1 MDSSLIGMTVAIV
14 ILVMC
19 SAYFSATETAFTSLN
34 TIRMKTW
41 AENGDKRAARA
52 LAVGEDYDKLLSSIL
67 IGNNIVNITAT
78 TISTLLFTKIFVTY
92 GATISTVVI
101 TIVVLIF
108 GEISPKSVAKEFP
121 ERFAMF
127 SAPILRVIILVLTP
141 LNFLFSMWKKLLSKI
156 FKPSGDDG
164 ITEEELMGIVDQAE
178 SEGGLDAHEGDLI
191 RASIEF
197 NELDVSDILTPRVDL
212 VAVDEESTMQEVG
225 ALFVENGYSRL
236 PIYHE
241 TIDNII
247 GVVHQKDFYKARV
260 RGEDRLA
267 MIKSPVVYTTPNTKI
282 FKLLRILQM
291 NKVHM
296 AVVVDEY
303 GGTEGMVTMED
314 LLETIVGDLDDEHE
328 EDNAVVTLADGVY
341 EVGGDVPVN
350 ELEGLLGEDIFEN
363 ADCDTIGGFIT
374 ETLGRIPQAGETLP
388 LETLGYTL
396 TVAEATPRAV
406 TKVTITRTAEK
417 TADPQPAPEQKRRFG
432 RKKDR
437 DGEK

>member
-14 ILVMC
+14 LLVMC

-52 LAVGEDYDKLLSSIL
+52 LALEQAYDKLLSSIL

-303 GGTEGMVTMED
+303 GGTEGIVTLED
-314 LLETIVGDLDDEHE
+314 ILEELVGEIWDEHDEVTEFLHKQPDGSYNIDCTTDLDDMYDLFEIKGE
-328 EDNAVVTLADGVY
+328 CEASTVSGWVLEQIDRIPKQ
-341 EVGGDVPVN
+341 GDHFIA
-350 ELEGLLGEDIFEN
+350 EGLEVTVTAVDNRRVMEIN
-363 ADCDTIGGFIT
+363 VKPV
-374 ETLGRIPQAGETLP
+374 PQE
-388 LETLGYTL
+388 
-396 TVAEATPRAV
+396 
-406 TKVTITRTAEK
+406 TAES
-417 TADPQPAPEQKRRFG
+417 DDE
-432 RKKDR
+432 
-437 DGEK
+437 

>member
-291 NKVHM
+291 NKVHI

-303 GGTEGMVTMED
+303 GGTEGIVTLED
-314 LLETIVGDLDDEHE
+314 ILEELVGEIWDEHDEVTEFLHKQPDGSYNIDCTTDLDDMYDLFEIKGE
-328 EDNAVVTLADGVY
+328 CEASTVSGWVLEQIDRIPKQ
-341 EVGGDVPVN
+341 GDHFIA
-350 ELEGLLGEDIFEN
+350 EGLEVTVTAVDNRRVMEIN
-363 ADCDTIGGFIT
+363 VKPV
-374 ETLGRIPQAGETLP
+374 PQEK
-388 LETLGYTL
+388 
-396 TVAEATPRAV
+396 AESDD
-406 TKVTITRTAEK
+406 E
-417 TADPQPAPEQKRRFG
+417 
-432 RKKDR
+432 
-437 DGEK
+437 

>member
-225 ALFVENGYSRL
+225 ALFLENGYSRL

-303 GGTEGMVTMED
+303 GGTEGIVTLED
-314 LLETIVGDLDDEHE
+314 ILEELVGEIWDEHDEVTEFLHKQPDGSYNIDCTTDLDDMYDLFEIKGE
-328 EDNAVVTLADGVY
+328 CEASTVSGWVLEQIDRIPKQ
-341 EVGGDVPVN
+341 GDRFIA
-350 ELEGLLGEDIFEN
+350 EGLEVTVTAVDNRRVMEIN
-363 ADCDTIGGFIT
+363 VKPV
-374 ETLGRIPQAGETLP
+374 PQEK
-388 LETLGYTL
+388 
-396 TVAEATPRAV
+396 AESDD
-406 TKVTITRTAEK
+406 E
-417 TADPQPAPEQKRRFG
+417 
-432 RKKDR
+432 
-437 DGEK
+437 

>member
-303 GGTEGMVTMED
+303 GGTEGIVTLED
-314 LLETIVGDLDDEHE
+314 ILEELVGEIWDEHDEVTEFLHKQPDGSYNIDCTTDLDDMYDLFEIKGE
-328 EDNAVVTLADGVY
+328 CEASTVSGWVLEQIDRIPKQ
-341 EVGGDVPVN
+341 GDHFIA
-350 ELEGLLGEDIFEN
+350 EGLEV
-363 ADCDTIGGFIT
+363 
-374 ETLGRIPQAGETLP
+374 
-388 LETLGYTL
+388 
-396 TVAEATPRAV
+396 TVTAV
-406 TKVTITRTAEK
+406 DNRRVMEINVK
-417 TADPQPAPEQKRRFG
+417 PAPH
-432 RKKDR
+432 
-437 DGEK
+437 EKAESDDE

>member
-1 MDSSLIGMTVAIV
+1 MDSSLIGMIVAVV

-127 SAPILRVIILVLTP
+127 SAPILRVIIVVLTP

-197 NELDVSDILTPRVDL
+197 NDLDVSDILTPRVDL

-236 PIYHE
+236 PVYHE

-303 GGTEGMVTMED
+303 GGTEGIVTLED
-314 LLETIVGDLDDEHE
+314 ILEELVGEIWDEHDEVTEFLHKQPDGSYNIDCTTDLDDMYDLFEIKGE
-328 EDNAVVTLADGVY
+328 CEASTVSGWVLEQIDRIPKQ
-341 EVGGDVPVN
+341 GDHFIA
-350 ELEGLLGEDIFEN
+350 EGLEVTVTAVDNRRVMEIN
-363 ADCDTIGGFIT
+363 VKPV
-374 ETLGRIPQAGETLP
+374 PQEK
-388 LETLGYTL
+388 
-396 TVAEATPRAV
+396 AESDD
-406 TKVTITRTAEK
+406 E
-417 TADPQPAPEQKRRFG
+417 
-432 RKKDR
+432 
-437 DGEK
+437 

>member
-197 NELDVSDILTPRVDL
+197 NDLDVSDILTPRVDL

-303 GGTEGMVTMED
+303 GGTEGIVTLED
-314 LLETIVGDLDDEHE
+314 ILEELVGEIWDEHDEVTEFLHKQPDGSYNIDCTTDLDDMYDLFEIKGE
-328 EDNAVVTLADGVY
+328 CEASTVSGWVLEQIDRIPKQ
-341 EVGGDVPVN
+341 GDHFIA
-350 ELEGLLGEDIFEN
+350 EGLEVTVTAVDNRRVMEINVKL
-363 ADCDTIGGFIT
+363 A
-374 ETLGRIPQAGETLP
+374 PQEK
-388 LETLGYTL
+388 
-396 TVAEATPRAV
+396 AESDD
-406 TKVTITRTAEK
+406 E
-417 TADPQPAPEQKRRFG
+417 
-432 RKKDR
+432 
-437 DGEK
+437 

>member
-52 LAVGEDYDKLLSSIL
+52 LALEQDYDKLLSSIL

-247 GVVHQKDFYKARV
+247 GVIHQKDFYKARV

-303 GGTEGMVTMED
+303 GGTEGIVTLED
-314 LLETIVGDLDDEHE
+314 ILEELVGEIWDEHDEVTEFLHKQPDGSYNIDCTTDLDDMYDLFEIKGE
-328 EDNAVVTLADGVY
+328 CEASTVSGWVLEQIDRIPKQ
-341 EVGGDVPVN
+341 GDHFIA
-350 ELEGLLGEDIFEN
+350 EGLEVTVTAVDNRRVMEIN
-363 ADCDTIGGFIT
+363 VKPV
-374 ETLGRIPQAGETLP
+374 PQEK
-388 LETLGYTL
+388 
-396 TVAEATPRAV
+396 AESDD
-406 TKVTITRTAEK
+406 E
-417 TADPQPAPEQKRRFG
+417 
-432 RKKDR
+432 
-437 DGEK
+437 

>member
-241 TIDNII
+241 TNDNII

-303 GGTEGMVTMED
+303 GGTEGIVTLED
-314 LLETIVGDLDDEHE
+314 ILEELVGEIWDEHDEVTEFLHKQPDGSYNIDCTTDLDDMYDLFEIKGE
-328 EDNAVVTLADGVY
+328 CEASTVSGWVLEQIDRIPKQ
-341 EVGGDVPVN
+341 GDHFIA
-350 ELEGLLGEDIFEN
+350 EGLEV
-363 ADCDTIGGFIT
+363 
-374 ETLGRIPQAGETLP
+374 
-388 LETLGYTL
+388 
-396 TVAEATPRAV
+396 TVTAV
-406 TKVTITRTAEK
+406 DNRRVMEINVK
-417 TADPQPAPEQKRRFG
+417 PAPQ
-432 RKKDR
+432 
-437 DGEK
+437 EKAESDDE

>member
-197 NELDVSDILTPRVDL
+197 NDLDVSDILTPRVDL

-236 PIYHE
+236 PVYHE

-247 GVVHQKDFYKARV
+247 GVIHQKDFYKARV

-303 GGTEGMVTMED
+303 GGTEGIVTLED
-314 LLETIVGDLDDEHE
+314 ILEELVGEIWDEHDEVTEFLHKQPDGSYNIDCTTDLDDMYDLFEIKGE
-328 EDNAVVTLADGVY
+328 CEASTVSGWVLEQIDRIPKQ
-341 EVGGDVPVN
+341 GDHFIA
-350 ELEGLLGEDIFEN
+350 EGLEV
-363 ADCDTIGGFIT
+363 
-374 ETLGRIPQAGETLP
+374 
-388 LETLGYTL
+388 
-396 TVAEATPRAV
+396 TVTAV
-406 TKVTITRTAEK
+406 DNRRVMEINVK
-417 TADPQPAPEQKRRFG
+417 PAPH
-432 RKKDR
+432 
-437 DGEK
+437 EKAESDDE

>member
-303 GGTEGMVTMED
+303 GGTEGIVTLED
-314 LLETIVGDLDDEHE
+314 ILEELVGEIWDEHDEVTEFLRKQPDGSYNIDCTTDLDDMYDLFEIKGE
-328 EDNAVVTLADGVY
+328 CEASTVSGWVLEQIDRIPKQ
-341 EVGGDVPVN
+341 GDHFIA
-350 ELEGLLGEDIFEN
+350 EGLEV
-363 ADCDTIGGFIT
+363 
-374 ETLGRIPQAGETLP
+374 
-388 LETLGYTL
+388 
-396 TVAEATPRAV
+396 TVTAV
-406 TKVTITRTAEK
+406 DNRRVMEINVK
-417 TADPQPAPEQKRRFG
+417 PAPQ
-432 RKKDR
+432 
-437 DGEK
+437 EKAESDDE

>member
-1 MDSSLIGMTVAIV
+1 MDSSLIGMIVAVV

-52 LAVGEDYDKLLSSIL
+52 LALEQDYDKLLSSIL

-236 PIYHE
+236 PVYHE

-303 GGTEGMVTMED
+303 GGTEGIVTLED
-314 LLETIVGDLDDEHE
+314 ILEELVGEIWDEHDEVTEFLHKQPDGSYNIDCTTDLDDMYDLFEIKGE
-328 EDNAVVTLADGVY
+328 CEASTVSGWVLEQIDRIPKQ
-341 EVGGDVPVN
+341 GDHFIA
-350 ELEGLLGEDIFEN
+350 EGLEVTVTAVDNRRVMEIN
-363 ADCDTIGGFIT
+363 VKPV
-374 ETLGRIPQAGETLP
+374 PQEK
-388 LETLGYTL
+388 
-396 TVAEATPRAV
+396 AESDD
-406 TKVTITRTAEK
+406 E
-417 TADPQPAPEQKRRFG
+417 
-432 RKKDR
+432 
-437 DGEK
+437 

>member
-303 GGTEGMVTMED
+303 GGTEGIVTLED
-314 LLETIVGDLDDEHE
+314 ILEELVGEIWDEHDEVTEFLHKQPDGSYNIDCTTDLDDMYDLFEIKGE
-328 EDNAVVTLADGVY
+328 CEASTVSGWVLEQIDRIPKQ
-341 EVGGDVPVN
+341 GDHFIA
-350 ELEGLLGEDIFEN
+350 EGLEV
-363 ADCDTIGGFIT
+363 
-374 ETLGRIPQAGETLP
+374 
-388 LETLGYTL
+388 
-396 TVAEATPRAV
+396 TVTAV
-406 TKVTITRTAEK
+406 DNRRVMEINVK
-417 TADPQPAPEQKRRFG
+417 PAPQ
-432 RKKDR
+432 
-437 DGEK
+437 EKAEPDDE

>member
-1 MDSSLIGMTVAIV
+1 MDSSLIGMTVAVV

-52 LAVGEDYDKLLSSIL
+52 LALEQDYDKLLSSIL

-127 SAPILRVIILVLTP
+127 SAPILRVIIVVLTP

-156 FKPSGDDG
+156 FKPSSDDG

-197 NELDVSDILTPRVDL
+197 NDLDVSDILTPRVDL

-303 GGTEGMVTMED
+303 GGTEGIVTLED
-314 LLETIVGDLDDEHE
+314 ILEELVGEIWDEHDEVTEFLRKQPDGSYNIDCTTDLDDMYDLFEIKGE
-328 EDNAVVTLADGVY
+328 CEASTVSGWVLEQIDRIPKQ
-341 EVGGDVPVN
+341 GDHFIA
-350 ELEGLLGEDIFEN
+350 EGLEVTVTAVDNRRVMEIN
-363 ADCDTIGGFIT
+363 VKPV
-374 ETLGRIPQAGETLP
+374 PQE
-388 LETLGYTL
+388 
-396 TVAEATPRAV
+396 
-406 TKVTITRTAEK
+406 TAES
-417 TADPQPAPEQKRRFG
+417 DDE
-432 RKKDR
+432 
-437 DGEK
+437 

>member
-14 ILVMC
+14 LLVMC

-52 LAVGEDYDKLLSSIL
+52 LALEQAYDKLLSSIL

-303 GGTEGMVTMED
+303 GGTEGIVTLED
-314 LLETIVGDLDDEHE
+314 ILEELVGEIWDEHDEVTEFLHKQPDGSYNIDCTTDLDDMYDLFEIKGE
-328 EDNAVVTLADGVY
+328 CEASTVSGWVLEQIDRIPKQ
-341 EVGGDVPVN
+341 GDHFIA
-350 ELEGLLGEDIFEN
+350 EGLEVTVTAVDNRRVMEIN
-363 ADCDTIGGFIT
+363 VKPV
-374 ETLGRIPQAGETLP
+374 PQEK
-388 LETLGYTL
+388 
-396 TVAEATPRAV
+396 AESDD
-406 TKVTITRTAEK
+406 E
-417 TADPQPAPEQKRRFG
+417 
-432 RKKDR
+432 
-437 DGEK
+437 

>member
-1 MDSSLIGMTVAIV
+1 MDSSLIGMIVAIV

-127 SAPILRVIILVLTP
+127 SAPILRVIIVVLTP

-197 NELDVSDILTPRVDL
+197 NDLDVSDILTPRVDL

-247 GVVHQKDFYKARV
+247 GVIHQKDFYKARV

-303 GGTEGMVTMED
+303 GGTEGIVTLED
-314 LLETIVGDLDDEHE
+314 ILEELVGEIWDEHDEVTEFLRKQPDGSYNIDCTTDLDDMYDLFEIKGE
-328 EDNAVVTLADGVY
+328 CEASTVSGWVLEQIDRIPKQ
-341 EVGGDVPVN
+341 GDHFIA
-350 ELEGLLGEDIFEN
+350 EGLEVTVTAVDNRRVMEIN
-363 ADCDTIGGFIT
+363 VKPV
-374 ETLGRIPQAGETLP
+374 PQEK
-388 LETLGYTL
+388 
-396 TVAEATPRAV
+396 AESDD
-406 TKVTITRTAEK
+406 E
-417 TADPQPAPEQKRRFG
+417 
-432 RKKDR
+432 
-437 DGEK
+437 

>member
-1 MDSSLIGMTVAIV
+1 MDSSLIGMIVAVV

-127 SAPILRVIILVLTP
+127 SAPILRVIIVVLTP

-197 NELDVSDILTPRVDL
+197 NDLDVSDILTPRVDL

-267 MIKSPVVYTTPNTKI
+267 MIKSPVVYTMPNTKI

-303 GGTEGMVTMED
+303 GGTEGIVTLED
-314 LLETIVGDLDDEHE
+314 ILEELVGEIWDEHDEVTEFLRKQPDGSYNIDCTTDLDDMYDLFEIKGE
-328 EDNAVVTLADGVY
+328 CEASTVSGWVLEQIDRIPKQ
-341 EVGGDVPVN
+341 GDHFIA
-350 ELEGLLGEDIFEN
+350 EGLEVTVTAVDNRRVMEIN
-363 ADCDTIGGFIT
+363 VKSV
-374 ETLGRIPQAGETLP
+374 PQE
-388 LETLGYTL
+388 
-396 TVAEATPRAV
+396 
-406 TKVTITRTAEK
+406 TAES
-417 TADPQPAPEQKRRFG
+417 DDE
-432 RKKDR
+432 
-437 DGEK
+437 

>member
-197 NELDVSDILTPRVDL
+197 NDLDVSDILTPRVDL

-236 PIYHE
+236 PVYHE

-303 GGTEGMVTMED
+303 GGTEGIVTLED
-314 LLETIVGDLDDEHE
+314 ILEELVGEIWDEHDEVTEFLHKQPDGSYNIDCTTDLDDMYDLFEIKGE
-328 EDNAVVTLADGVY
+328 CEASTVSGWVLEQIDRIPKQ
-341 EVGGDVPVN
+341 GDHFIA
-350 ELEGLLGEDIFEN
+350 EGLEV
-363 ADCDTIGGFIT
+363 
-374 ETLGRIPQAGETLP
+374 
-388 LETLGYTL
+388 
-396 TVAEATPRAV
+396 TVTAV
-406 TKVTITRTAEK
+406 DNRRVMEINVK
-417 TADPQPAPEQKRRFG
+417 PAPQ
-432 RKKDR
+432 
-437 DGEK
+437 EKAESDDE

>member
-78 TISTLLFTKIFVTY
+78 TISTLLVTKIFVTY

-303 GGTEGMVTMED
+303 GGTEGIVTLED
-314 LLETIVGDLDDEHE
+314 ILEELVGEIWDEHDEVTEFLHKQPDGSYNIDCTTDLDDMYDLFEIKGE
-328 EDNAVVTLADGVY
+328 CEASTVSGWVLEQIDRIPKQ
-341 EVGGDVPVN
+341 GDHFIA
-350 ELEGLLGEDIFEN
+350 EGLEVTVTAVDNRRVMEIN
-363 ADCDTIGGFIT
+363 VKPV
-374 ETLGRIPQAGETLP
+374 PQEK
-388 LETLGYTL
+388 
-396 TVAEATPRAV
+396 AESDD
-406 TKVTITRTAEK
+406 E
-417 TADPQPAPEQKRRFG
+417 
-432 RKKDR
+432 
-437 DGEK
+437 

>member
-127 SAPILRVIILVLTP
+127 SAPILRVIIVVLTP

-236 PIYHE
+236 PVYHE

-247 GVVHQKDFYKARV
+247 GVIHQKDFYKARV

-303 GGTEGMVTMED
+303 GGTEGIVTLED
-314 LLETIVGDLDDEHE
+314 ILEELVGEIWDEHDEVTEFLRKQPDGSYNIDCTTDLDDMYDLFEIKGE
-328 EDNAVVTLADGVY
+328 CEASTVSGWVLEQIDRIPKQ
-341 EVGGDVPVN
+341 GDHFIA
-350 ELEGLLGEDIFEN
+350 EGLEV
-363 ADCDTIGGFIT
+363 
-374 ETLGRIPQAGETLP
+374 
-388 LETLGYTL
+388 
-396 TVAEATPRAV
+396 TVTAV
-406 TKVTITRTAEK
+406 DNRRVMEINVK
-417 TADPQPAPEQKRRFG
+417 PAPQ
-432 RKKDR
+432 
-437 DGEK
+437 EKVESDDE

>member
-127 SAPILRVIILVLTP
+127 SAPILRVIIVVLTP

-197 NELDVSDILTPRVDL
+197 NDLDVSDILTPRVDL

-236 PIYHE
+236 PVYHE

-303 GGTEGMVTMED
+303 GGTEGIVTLED
-314 LLETIVGDLDDEHE
+314 ILEELVGEIWDEHDEVTEFLRKQPDGSYNIDCTTDLDDMYDLFEIKGE
-328 EDNAVVTLADGVY
+328 CEASTVSGWVLEQIDRIPKQ
-341 EVGGDVPVN
+341 GDHFIA
-350 ELEGLLGEDIFEN
+350 EGLEVTVTAVDNRRVMEIN
-363 ADCDTIGGFIT
+363 VKPV
-374 ETLGRIPQAGETLP
+374 PQE
-388 LETLGYTL
+388 
-396 TVAEATPRAV
+396 
-406 TKVTITRTAEK
+406 TAES
-417 TADPQPAPEQKRRFG
+417 DDE
-432 RKKDR
+432 
-437 DGEK
+437 

>member
-1 MDSSLIGMTVAIV
+1 MDSSLIGMIVAVV

-127 SAPILRVIILVLTP
+127 SAPILRVIIVVLTP

-197 NELDVSDILTPRVDL
+197 NDLDVSDILTPRVDL

-236 PIYHE
+236 PVYHE

-303 GGTEGMVTMED
+303 GGTEGIVTLED
-314 LLETIVGDLDDEHE
+314 ILEELVGEIWDEHDEVTEFLRKQPDGSYNIDCTTDLDDMYDLFEIKGE
-328 EDNAVVTLADGVY
+328 CEASTVSGWVLEQIDRIPKQ
-341 EVGGDVPVN
+341 GDHFIA
-350 ELEGLLGEDIFEN
+350 EGLEVTVTAVDNRRVMEIN
-363 ADCDTIGGFIT
+363 VKPV
-374 ETLGRIPQAGETLP
+374 PQEK
-388 LETLGYTL
+388 
-396 TVAEATPRAV
+396 AESDD
-406 TKVTITRTAEK
+406 E
-417 TADPQPAPEQKRRFG
+417 
-432 RKKDR
+432 
-437 DGEK
+437 

>member
-52 LAVGEDYDKLLSSIL
+52 LALEQDYDKLLSSIL

-197 NELDVSDILTPRVDL
+197 NDLDVSDILTPRVDL

-303 GGTEGMVTMED
+303 GGTEGIVTLED
-314 LLETIVGDLDDEHE
+314 ILEELVGEIWDEHDEVTEFLHKQPDGSYNIDCTTDLDDMYDLFEIKGE
-328 EDNAVVTLADGVY
+328 CEASTVSGWVLEQIDRIPKQ
-341 EVGGDVPVN
+341 GDHFIA
-350 ELEGLLGEDIFEN
+350 EGLEV
-363 ADCDTIGGFIT
+363 
-374 ETLGRIPQAGETLP
+374 
-388 LETLGYTL
+388 
-396 TVAEATPRAV
+396 TVTAVDNRRVMEINVKPVLQEKAESDD
-406 TKVTITRTAEK
+406 E
-417 TADPQPAPEQKRRFG
+417 
-432 RKKDR
+432 
-437 DGEK
+437 

>member
-1 MDSSLIGMTVAIV
+1 MDSSLIGMIVAVV

-127 SAPILRVIILVLTP
+127 SAPILRVIIVVLTP

-303 GGTEGMVTMED
+303 GGTEGIVTLED
-314 LLETIVGDLDDEHE
+314 ILEELVGEIWDEHDEVTEFLRKQPDGSYNIDCTTDLDDMYDLFEIKGE
-328 EDNAVVTLADGVY
+328 CEASTVSGWVLEQIDRIPKQ
-341 EVGGDVPVN
+341 GDHFIA
-350 ELEGLLGEDIFEN
+350 EGLEVTVTAVDNRRVMEIN
-363 ADCDTIGGFIT
+363 VKPV
-374 ETLGRIPQAGETLP
+374 PQE
-388 LETLGYTL
+388 
-396 TVAEATPRAV
+396 
-406 TKVTITRTAEK
+406 TAES
-417 TADPQPAPEQKRRFG
+417 DDE
-432 RKKDR
+432 
-437 DGEK
+437 

>member
-1 MDSSLIGMTVAIV
+1 MDSSLIGMIVAVV

-52 LAVGEDYDKLLSSIL
+52 LALEQDYDKLLSSIL

-156 FKPSGDDG
+156 FKPSDDDG

-212 VAVDEESTMQEVG
+212 VAVDEEATMEEVG

-303 GGTEGMVTMED
+303 GGTEGIVTLED
-314 LLETIVGDLDDEHE
+314 ILEELVGEIWDEHDEVTEFLHKQPDGSYNIDCTTDLDDMYDLFEIKGE
-328 EDNAVVTLADGVY
+328 CEASTVSGWVLEQIDRIPKQ
-341 EVGGDVPVN
+341 GDHFIA
-350 ELEGLLGEDIFEN
+350 EGLEV
-363 ADCDTIGGFIT
+363 
-374 ETLGRIPQAGETLP
+374 
-388 LETLGYTL
+388 
-396 TVAEATPRAV
+396 TVTAV
-406 TKVTITRTAEK
+406 DNRRVMEINVK
-417 TADPQPAPEQKRRFG
+417 PAPQ
-432 RKKDR
+432 
-437 DGEK
+437 EKAESDDE

>member
-1 MDSSLIGMTVAIV
+1 MIVAVV

-127 SAPILRVIILVLTP
+127 SAPILRVIIVVLTP

-197 NELDVSDILTPRVDL
+197 NDLDVSDILTPRVDL

-303 GGTEGMVTMED
+303 GGTEGIVTLED
-314 LLETIVGDLDDEHE
+314 ILEELVGEIWDEHDEVTEFLRKQPDGSYNIDCTTDLDDMYDLFEIKGE
-328 EDNAVVTLADGVY
+328 CEASTVSGWVLEQIDRIPKQ
-341 EVGGDVPVN
+341 GDHFIA
-350 ELEGLLGEDIFEN
+350 EGLEVTVTAVDNRRVMEIN
-363 ADCDTIGGFIT
+363 VKPV
-374 ETLGRIPQAGETLP
+374 PQE
-388 LETLGYTL
+388 
-396 TVAEATPRAV
+396 
-406 TKVTITRTAEK
+406 TAES
-417 TADPQPAPEQKRRFG
+417 DDE
-432 RKKDR
+432 
-437 DGEK
+437 

>member
-197 NELDVSDILTPRVDL
+197 NDLDVSDILTPRVDL

-236 PIYHE
+236 PVYHE

-247 GVVHQKDFYKARV
+247 GVIHQKDFYKARV

-303 GGTEGMVTMED
+303 GGTEGIVTLED
-314 LLETIVGDLDDEHE
+314 ILEELVGEIWDEHDEVTEFLRKQPDGSYNIDCTTDLDDMYDLFEIKGE
-328 EDNAVVTLADGVY
+328 CEASTVSGWVLEQIDRIPKQ
-341 EVGGDVPVN
+341 GDHFIA
-350 ELEGLLGEDIFEN
+350 EGLEV
-363 ADCDTIGGFIT
+363 
-374 ETLGRIPQAGETLP
+374 
-388 LETLGYTL
+388 
-396 TVAEATPRAV
+396 TVTAVDNRRVMEINVKPVPHEKAESDD
-406 TKVTITRTAEK
+406 E
-417 TADPQPAPEQKRRFG
+417 
-432 RKKDR
+432 
-437 DGEK
+437 

>member
-164 ITEEELMGIVDQAE
+164 ITEEELMGIVAQAE

-303 GGTEGMVTMED
+303 GGTEGIVTLED
-314 LLETIVGDLDDEHE
+314 ILEELVGEIWDEHDEVTEFLHKQPDGSYNIDCTTDLDDMYDLFEIKGE
-328 EDNAVVTLADGVY
+328 CEASTVSGWVLEQIDRIPKQ
-341 EVGGDVPVN
+341 GDHFIA
-350 ELEGLLGEDIFEN
+350 EGLEV
-363 ADCDTIGGFIT
+363 
-374 ETLGRIPQAGETLP
+374 
-388 LETLGYTL
+388 
-396 TVAEATPRAV
+396 TVTAV
-406 TKVTITRTAEK
+406 DNRRVMEINVK
-417 TADPQPAPEQKRRFG
+417 PAPQ
-432 RKKDR
+432 
-437 DGEK
+437 EKAESDDE

>member
-1 MDSSLIGMTVAIV
+1 MDSSLIGMIVAVV

-236 PIYHE
+236 PVYHE

-247 GVVHQKDFYKARV
+247 GVIHQKDFYKARV

-303 GGTEGMVTMED
+303 GGTEGIVTLED
-314 LLETIVGDLDDEHE
+314 ILEELVGEIWDEHDEVTEFLHKQPDGSYNIDCTTDLDDMYDLFEIKGE
-328 EDNAVVTLADGVY
+328 CEASTVSGWVLEQIDRIPKQ
-341 EVGGDVPVN
+341 GDHFIA
-350 ELEGLLGEDIFEN
+350 EGLEVTVTAVDNRRVMEIN
-363 ADCDTIGGFIT
+363 VKPV
-374 ETLGRIPQAGETLP
+374 PQEK
-388 LETLGYTL
+388 
-396 TVAEATPRAV
+396 AESDD
-406 TKVTITRTAEK
+406 E
-417 TADPQPAPEQKRRFG
+417 
-432 RKKDR
+432 
-437 DGEK
+437 

>member
-14 ILVMC
+14 LLVMC

-52 LAVGEDYDKLLSSIL
+52 LALEQDYDKLLSSIL

-303 GGTEGMVTMED
+303 GGTEGIVTLED
-314 LLETIVGDLDDEHE
+314 ILEELVGEIWDEHDEVTEFLHKQPDGSYNIDCTTDLDDMYDLFEIKGE
-328 EDNAVVTLADGVY
+328 CEASTVSGWVLEQIDRIPKQ
-341 EVGGDVPVN
+341 GDHFIA
-350 ELEGLLGEDIFEN
+350 EGLEVTVTAVDNRRVMEIN
-363 ADCDTIGGFIT
+363 VKPV
-374 ETLGRIPQAGETLP
+374 PQEK
-388 LETLGYTL
+388 
-396 TVAEATPRAV
+396 AESDD
-406 TKVTITRTAEK
+406 E
-417 TADPQPAPEQKRRFG
+417 
-432 RKKDR
+432 
-437 DGEK
+437 

>member
-1 MDSSLIGMTVAIV
+1 MDSSLIGMIVAVV

-52 LAVGEDYDKLLSSIL
+52 LALEQDYDKLLSSIL

-303 GGTEGMVTMED
+303 GGTEGIVTLED
-314 LLETIVGDLDDEHE
+314 ILEELVGEIWDEHDEVTEFLHKQPDGSYNIDCTTDLDDMYDLFEIKGE
-328 EDNAVVTLADGVY
+328 CEASTVSGWVLEQIDRIPKQ
-341 EVGGDVPVN
+341 GDHFIA
-350 ELEGLLGEDIFEN
+350 EGLEVTVTAVDNRRVMEIN
-363 ADCDTIGGFIT
+363 VKPV
-374 ETLGRIPQAGETLP
+374 PQEK
-388 LETLGYTL
+388 
-396 TVAEATPRAV
+396 AESDD
-406 TKVTITRTAEK
+406 E
-417 TADPQPAPEQKRRFG
+417 
-432 RKKDR
+432 
-437 DGEK
+437 

>member
-1 MDSSLIGMTVAIV
+1 MDSSLIGMIVAIV

-52 LAVGEDYDKLLSSIL
+52 LAVGEDYDKLLSSIP

-303 GGTEGMVTMED
+303 GGTEGIVTLED
-314 LLETIVGDLDDEHE
+314 ILEELVGEIWDEHDEVTEFLHKQPDGSYNIDCTTDLDDMYDLFEIKGE
-328 EDNAVVTLADGVY
+328 CEASTVSGWVLEQIDRIPKQ
-341 EVGGDVPVN
+341 GDHFIA
-350 ELEGLLGEDIFEN
+350 EGLEVTVTAVDNRRVMEIN
-363 ADCDTIGGFIT
+363 VKPV
-374 ETLGRIPQAGETLP
+374 PQEK
-388 LETLGYTL
+388 
-396 TVAEATPRAV
+396 AESDD
-406 TKVTITRTAEK
+406 E
-417 TADPQPAPEQKRRFG
+417 
-432 RKKDR
+432 
-437 DGEK
+437 

>member
-303 GGTEGMVTMED
+303 GGTEGIVTLED
-314 LLETIVGDLDDEHE
+314 ILEELVGEIWDEHDEVTEFLHKQPDGRYNIDCTTDLDDMYDLFEIKGE
-328 EDNAVVTLADGVY
+328 CEASTVSGWVLEQIDRSPKQ
-341 EVGGDVPVN
+341 GDHFIA
-350 ELEGLLGEDIFEN
+350 EGLEVTVTAVDNRRVMEIN
-363 ADCDTIGGFIT
+363 VKPV
-374 ETLGRIPQAGETLP
+374 PQEK
-388 LETLGYTL
+388 
-396 TVAEATPRAV
+396 AESDD
-406 TKVTITRTAEK
+406 E
-417 TADPQPAPEQKRRFG
+417 
-432 RKKDR
+432 
-437 DGEK
+437 

>member
-197 NELDVSDILTPRVDL
+197 NDLDVSDILTPRVDL

-236 PIYHE
+236 PVYHE

-247 GVVHQKDFYKARV
+247 GVIHQKDFYKARV

-303 GGTEGMVTMED
+303 GGTEGIVTLED
-314 LLETIVGDLDDEHE
+314 ILEELVGEIWDEHDEVTEFLHKQPDGSYNIDCTTDLDDMYDLFEIKGE
-328 EDNAVVTLADGVY
+328 CEASTVSGWVLEQIDRIPKQ
-341 EVGGDVPVN
+341 GDHFIA
-350 ELEGLLGEDIFEN
+350 EGLEVTVTAVDNRRVMEIN
-363 ADCDTIGGFIT
+363 VKPV
-374 ETLGRIPQAGETLP
+374 PQE
-388 LETLGYTL
+388 
-396 TVAEATPRAV
+396 
-406 TKVTITRTAEK
+406 TAES
-417 TADPQPAPEQKRRFG
+417 DDE
-432 RKKDR
+432 
-437 DGEK
+437 

>member
-41 AENGDKRAARA
+41 ADNGDKRAARA

-197 NELDVSDILTPRVDL
+197 NDLDVSDILTPRVDL

-236 PIYHE
+236 PVYHE

-303 GGTEGMVTMED
+303 GGTEGIVTLED
-314 LLETIVGDLDDEHE
+314 ILEELVGEIWDEHDEVTEFLHKQPDGSYNIDCTTDLDDMYDLFEIKGE
-328 EDNAVVTLADGVY
+328 CEASTVSGWVLEQIDRIPKQ
-341 EVGGDVPVN
+341 GDHFIA
-350 ELEGLLGEDIFEN
+350 EGLEVTVTAVDNRRVMEIN
-363 ADCDTIGGFIT
+363 VKPV
-374 ETLGRIPQAGETLP
+374 PQEK
-388 LETLGYTL
+388 
-396 TVAEATPRAV
+396 AESDD
-406 TKVTITRTAEK
+406 E
-417 TADPQPAPEQKRRFG
+417 
-432 RKKDR
+432 
-437 DGEK
+437 

>member
-236 PIYHE
+236 PVYHE

-247 GVVHQKDFYKARV
+247 GVIHQKDFYKARV

-303 GGTEGMVTMED
+303 GGTEGIVTLED
-314 LLETIVGDLDDEHE
+314 ILEELVGEIWDEHDEVTEFLHKQPDGSYNIDCTTDLDDMYDLFEIKGE
-328 EDNAVVTLADGVY
+328 CEASTVSGWVLEQIDRIPKQ
-341 EVGGDVPVN
+341 GDHFIA
-350 ELEGLLGEDIFEN
+350 EGLEV
-363 ADCDTIGGFIT
+363 
-374 ETLGRIPQAGETLP
+374 
-388 LETLGYTL
+388 
-396 TVAEATPRAV
+396 TVTAV
-406 TKVTITRTAEK
+406 DNRRVMEINVK
-417 TADPQPAPEQKRRFG
+417 PAPQ
-432 RKKDR
+432 
-437 DGEK
+437 EKAESDDE